1 MLAFRPVS
9 RSAPEF
15 APHFRLRHTSC
26 FSSIR
31 STETNPR
38 QEPIMTPNTKTA
50 RIAKLTGTAR
60 VEQLLRDAA
69 FVLKMT
75 RRVKEEIL
83 RDAAELKTASRSAE
97 QHPAPA
103 LGV

>member
-1 MLAFRPVS
+1 
-9 RSAPEF
+9 
-15 APHFRLRHTSC
+15 
-26 FSSIR
+26 
-31 STETNPR
+31 
-38 QEPIMTPNTKTA
+38 MTPNTKTA
-50 RIAKLTGTAR
+50 RIAKATGTAR

-83 RDAAELKTASRSAE
+83 RDAAELKAASRTAE
-97 QHPAPA
+97 HPAPA